1 MMKKIQV
8 YLLTITVI
16 VISLFVYFMLNF
28 RQGIHIEETMIT
40 HSTIPAR
47 FSGTRL
53 IQLSDTKIKTKKDLS
68 LLKKTVEEINKL
80 GADIVVF
87 TGDLFEKGAIS
98 SDLSKQVEKTLSE
111 LNPSLAKVAVL
122 GDTDLK
128 QKKEITKILT
138 GASFKILRNESI
150 ELYNGSSEGIQ
161 LIGIDSLST
170 TPDLTHILEKE
181 SSSEMFQVLLLHE
194 PTLAAKVTDYPI
206 NLQLSGHC
214 QGNSTKNGCTQFYNG
229 TYPFADQL
237 ILNVNPGLKERKG
250 IFSFFSRPTIHSF
263 LLIKS

>member
-28 RQGIHIEETMIT
+28 KQGIHIEETMIT

-80 GADIVVF
+80 EADIVVF

-98 SDLSKQVEKTLSE
+98 SDLSKQVKKTLSE

-128 QKKEITKILT
+128 QKKETKPRKNSNTGGLTCGPSTQEEAREFLASKNLRIT
-138 GASFKILRNESI
+138 
-150 ELYNGSSEGIQ
+150 
-161 LIGIDSLST
+161 
-170 TPDLTHILEKE
+170 
-181 SSSEMFQVLLLHE
+181 
-194 PTLAAKVTDYPI
+194 
-206 NLQLSGHC
+206 
-214 QGNSTKNGCTQFYNG
+214 
-229 TYPFADQL
+229 
-237 ILNVNPGLKERKG
+237 
-250 IFSFFSRPTIHSF
+250 
-263 LLIKS
+263 